1 MYKFFRVSKFFGI
14 IIEFKIIINKV
25 GRFDD
30 NLFVVCIGG
39 CCECLDFRGSIEV
52 SV

>member
-1 MYKFFRVSKFFGI
+1 MYKFFRVSKFFR
-14 IIEFKIIINKV
+14 IIEFEIVINKV

-39 CCECLDFRGSIEV
+39 CYECLDFRGSIEV